1 MSSAER
7 AQYRYALVLLAEDQD
22 CGKAY
27 YEQHKELLANQELQT
42 IFLDRSSD
50 SYNASLNLISAE
62 YIS

>member
-22 CGKAY
+22 SGKAY

-50 SYNASLNLISAE
+50 SYNASLDLISAE